1 VSAIRVT
8 EDAAG
13 VPVDTHTDPASG
25 NRQQVVQVL
34 GDLRSLAERM
44 LQRAPAPGYA
54 LWLDTTSASHL
65 FVAEAPSA
73 DGEAATSFRGIR
85 VALSGGNLLGKVM
98 VAQNFAWADRAVAV
112 WT

>member
-1 VSAIRVT
+1 VSAIRVS

-13 VPVDTHTDPASG
+13 VPVDTHTDPVSG
-25 NRQQVVQVL
+25 NEQQVVQVL
-34 GDLRSLAERM
+34 GDLRSLTERM

-54 LWLDTTSASHL
+54 LWLDTTSTTHL

-73 DGEAATSFRGIR
+73 DGEAVASFRGIR

-98 VAQNFAWADRAVAV
+98 VAEAFAWADRAIAA